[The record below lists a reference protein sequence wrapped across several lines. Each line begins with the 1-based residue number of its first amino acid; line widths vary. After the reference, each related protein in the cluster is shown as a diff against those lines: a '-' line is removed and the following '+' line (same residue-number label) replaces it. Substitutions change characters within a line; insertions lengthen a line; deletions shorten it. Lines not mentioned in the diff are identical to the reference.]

1 MSEQTKESFNEWAK
15 VELMGHNVIVG
26 RVSEAT
32 LAGGAFL
39 RVDVPD
45 IGPNKAYTKFF
56 SPSAI
61 YGITPLTEDVAR
73 ALVERYR
80 PEPVSRFEMP
90 QLSDKAQ
97 PPEPDNESF

>member
-1 MSEQTKESFNEWAK
+1 MSESKESFNEWAK

-39 RVDVPD
+39 RVDVPA
-45 IGPNKAYTKFF
+45 IGDQQAFTKYI
-56 SPSAI
+56 SPAAI
-61 YGITPLTEDVAR
+61 YAISPISEAVAR

-90 QLSDKAQ
+90 QIAEKVDDPDPEDKR
-97 PPEPDNESF
+97 